1 MKPPE
6 KASFKKTV
14 TRDDVDAFAAVSGDD
29 NPLHADDAFATKTKF
44 GRRVAHGM
52 LVASFFSQCV
62 GRHLGTDGVLYL
74 GQSLNFRSPV
84 YIGDEL
90 EIEFSL
96 KNYSESTKTAT
107 YLSRA
112 VRAGTVCVDGEA
124 HVAFL

>member
-14 TRDDVDAFAAVSGDD
+14 TRGDVDAFVAVSGDD
-29 NPLHADDAFATKTKF
+29 NPLHVDEAYAAKTKF
-44 GRRVAHGM
+44 GHRVAHGM

-62 GRHLGTDGVLYL
+62 GKRLGTDGVLYL
-74 GQSLNFRSPV
+74 GQTLNFRLPV

-96 KNYSESTKTAT
+96 KSYSESTRTASYST
-107 YLSRA
+107 RA
-112 VRAGTVCVDGEA
+112 TRGGTVCVDGEA
-124 HVAFL
+124 RVAFL